1 MRFVPSFQRLGSLAL
16 ACSVVMM
23 IAACG
28 AERHADTPV
37 TGEAAFVSITDV
49 DPTIMVEARYFGQHN
64 FLGTR
69 VTGYEAPHCL
79 LTRQAAAALARVQ
92 QELRPMNLTLKT
104 FDCYRPQRAVDRFVA
119 WAKDLGD
126 VKMQREFYPSVDK
139 ANLLRDG
146 YIAEKSGHSRG
157 STVDLAI
164 VALPAAAPEQY
175 RDGDPLR
182 ECFLPADQRFHDNIL
197 DFGTGYDCFDPLAHT
212 ATPAVGG
219 TQRALRTLLTNLMDE
234 HGFAGLAEEWW
245 HFTLKG
251 EPFPQTY
258 FDFPVR

>member
-1 MRFVPSFQRLGSLAL
+1 MGSVSSFQRLGSLTL
-16 ACSVVMM
+16 ACSVVVM

-28 AERHADTPV
+28 DDRHADAPM
-37 TGEAAFVSITDV
+37 TGEAVFVSITDV
-49 DPTIMVEARYFGQHN
+49 DPTITVEARYFGQHN

-69 VTGYEAPHCL
+69 VTGYEAPRCL

-104 FDCYRPQRAVDRFVA
+104 YDCYRPQRAVDHFVA

-126 VKMQREFYPSVDK
+126 VKMKKEFYPAVDK
-139 ANLLRDG
+139 ANLFRDG

-164 VALPAAAPEQY
+164 VALPATEPEQY

-197 DFGTGYDCFDPLAHT
+197 DFGTGFDCFDPLAHT
-212 ATPAVGG
+212 TTPAVGG
-219 TQRALRTLLTNLMDE
+219 TQRALRALLTNLMNE
-234 HGFAGLAEEWW
+234 HGFANLAEEWW
-245 HFTLKG
+245 HFTLRE